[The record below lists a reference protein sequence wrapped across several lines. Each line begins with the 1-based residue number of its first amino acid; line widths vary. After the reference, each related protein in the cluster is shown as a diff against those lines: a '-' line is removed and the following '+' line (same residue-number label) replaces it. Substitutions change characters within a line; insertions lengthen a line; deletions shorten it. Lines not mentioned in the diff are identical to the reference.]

1 MLLGWVVTV
10 ACLASSVLG
19 AEDGVRK
26 KLVRRRK
33 GGDWLEGEGEG
44 ASARNSAPVK
54 RVFKRKIVRTGSGE
68 AAVVRRK
75 VAPHLLPEQQRLQHQ
90 PPPPLQLTNQSLPT
104 FSSNNV
110 IPHKPMD
117 AKRCEGNQIK
127 NSFRYFMYLHSSFV
141 SLHDRLVQERP
152 LPESERQQRHVSQL
166 QRLRSEGRHQVG
178 HMRQWLRDLLHK
190 YENIYQRYSSTQRET
205 ISVAKTCGGV
215 TNINGTFF
223 QSPGYPSTFDRLQA
237 IQPF

>member
-1 MLLGWVVTV
+1 MLLAWVVTV

-33 GGDWLEGEGEG
+33 GGDWLEGEG

-90 PPPPLQLTNQSLPT
+90 PPPPLQLTNQSLPAV
-104 FSSNNV
+104 SSNNV

-117 AKRCEGNQIK
+117 AKRCEGQK
-127 NSFRYFMYLHSSFV
+127 QKQF
-141 SLHDRLVQERP
+141 
-152 LPESERQQRHVSQL
+152 
-166 QRLRSEGRHQVG
+166 
-178 HMRQWLRDLLHK
+178 
-190 YENIYQRYSSTQRET
+190 
-205 ISVAKTCGGV
+205 
-215 TNINGTFF
+215 
-223 QSPGYPSTFDRLQA
+223 
-237 IQPF
+237 